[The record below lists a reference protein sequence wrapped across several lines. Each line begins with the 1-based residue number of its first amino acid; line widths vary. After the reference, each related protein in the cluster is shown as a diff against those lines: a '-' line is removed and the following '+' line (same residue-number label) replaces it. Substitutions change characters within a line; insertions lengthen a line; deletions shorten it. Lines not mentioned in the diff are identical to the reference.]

1 MSYIDFPNSP
11 GTGQTYTFN
20 GSVWYWNG
28 GEWSG
33 TGTFPAG
40 PAGPAGSTGVTG
52 PTGPAGNAGAEP
64 TGQTGPQG
72 PQGITGPAGANGI
85 AGVTGPTGTTGPTGP
100 AGSAG
105 TQGPT
110 GPQGPTGYT
119 LLAYTGGTGTPASGV
134 AGGIVYSFSVP
145 GNTVNAGNVVEIRC
159 RLSKPSN
166 VSSTGTI
173 KAYVNTSS
181 SLVGA
186 TLIATGVLNTAAQL
200 QCLGLKRSLYVAG
213 TTSTYVYPPTTN
225 AAYDSASASGAL
237 TPITAI
243 DWSQTQF
250 FIIAAESGAAGAL
263 INGDFLY
270 IIEI

>member
-28 GEWSG
+28 GEWLG
-33 TGTFPAG
+33 TGTFPVG
-40 PAGPAGSTGVTG
+40 PTGPTGSAGSTG
-52 PTGPAGNAGAEP
+52 PTGP
-64 TGQTGPQG
+64 TGPS
-72 PQGITGPAGANGI
+72 
-85 AGVTGPTGTTGPTGP
+85 
-100 AGSAG
+100 GSAG
-105 TQGPT
+105 AQGPT

-119 LLAYTGGTGTPASGV
+119 LLAYTGGTGSAASGV

-181 SLVGA
+181 SLAGA
-186 TLIATGVLNTAAQL
+186 TLIATGALNAAAQL
-200 QCLGLKRSLYVAG
+200 QCLGLKRSLYIAG
-213 TTSTYVYPPTTN
+213 ATSTYVYPPTTA

-263 INGDFLY
+263 ISGDFLY

>member
-28 GEWSG
+28 SEWSG

-40 PAGPAGSTGVTG
+40 PAGPAGPTGVTG
-52 PTGPAGNAGAEP
+52 PIGPAGNAGAEP
-64 TGQTGPQG
+64 TGQTGPLG

-100 AGSAG
+100 TGSAG
-105 TQGPT
+105 AQGPT

-119 LLAYTGGTGTPASGV
+119 LLAYTGGTGTAAGGP

-145 GNTVNAGNVVEIRC
+145 GNTINAGNVVEIRC

-166 VSSTGTI
+166 VSATGTV

-181 SLVGA
+181 SLSGA
-186 TLIATGVLNTAAQL
+186 TLIATGALNSAAQL
-200 QCLGLKRSLYVAG
+200 QYMSLKRSLYVAG
-213 TTSTYVYPPTTN
+213 TTSTYVYPPTTS
-225 AAYDSASASGAL
+225 AAYDAASASGAL
-237 TPITAI
+237 TPLSTN
-243 DWSQTQF
+243 WSQTQF
-250 FIIAAESGAAGAL
+250 FLIAAETGSVSAL
-263 INGDFLY
+263 VNGDFLY